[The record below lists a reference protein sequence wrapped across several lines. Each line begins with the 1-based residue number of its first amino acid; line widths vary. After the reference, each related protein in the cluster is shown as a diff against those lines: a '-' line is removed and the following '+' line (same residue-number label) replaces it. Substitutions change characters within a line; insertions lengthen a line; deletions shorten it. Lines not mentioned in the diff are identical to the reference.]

1 VFEGVLMKVSL
12 RHKKILIDFLSRV
25 AKSASTYPE
34 DEQNALLDMFI
45 VALEQ
50 VDDYEKQKII
60 DAISCD
66 YKVKSP
72 DIYDRN
78 PKLPF

>member
-1 VFEGVLMKVSL
+1 MKVSL

-34 DEQNALLDMFI
+34 DEQNAILDMFI

-60 DAISCD
+60 DAISRD
-66 YKVKSP
+66 YKVNSP

>member
-1 VFEGVLMKVSL
+1 MKVSL

-34 DEQNALLDMFI
+34 DEKNALLDMLI

-50 VDDYEKQKII
+50 VDDHEKQKII
-60 DAISCD
+60 DAISRD
-66 YKVKSP
+66 YKVSSP
-72 DIYDRN
+72 EIYDRSD
-78 PKLPF
+78 PELPF